1 MIILELCCGWKS
13 VSRVFAQAGGWSVTT
28 LDILPKF
35 RPDILADITEWDYE
49 SYFENHPIP
58 DVIWASPPCRTFTV
72 QAWGKYRDS
81 NGGASNLAGQE
92 GDACVRACLECISFC
107 LRKNPKLSYFVENP
121 AHGAFRHLDCVVP
134 FIRAGN
140 YRRMQYGDYTP
151 DTHSLKPTLV
161 LTNCDTW
168 VPRQMLLVRSKRP
181 WNTLSKKQRTVIPRA
196 VGEEVLA
203 AVVARMGGGRVTRTG
218 DGTLNVA

>member
-13 VSRVFAQAGGWSVTT
+13 VSRVFAEDGGWSVTT

-81 NGGASNLAGQE
+81 NGGGFE
-92 GDACVRACLECISFC
+92 
-107 LRKNPKLSYFVENP
+107 
-121 AHGAFRHLDCVVP
+121 
-134 FIRAGN
+134 
-140 YRRMQYGDYTP
+140 YRRP
-151 DTHSLKPTLV
+151 
-161 LTNCDTW
+161 
-168 VPRQMLLVRSKRP
+168 
-181 WNTLSKKQRTVIPRA
+181 
-196 VGEEVLA
+196 E
-203 AVVARMGGGRVTRTG
+203 GGRVRPHVPRVH
-218 DGTLNVA
+218 LVLFAQKSKIIIFC